1 MLDDLEA
8 LVGHFVRAGPFERSQ
23 LGRSDSK
30 FGSLI
35 SLAKGLP
42 SQFVSTTDDEL
53 QGYVRELAASLA
65 PYGRIANTAR
75 QDLPSA
81 ETECEAPASGKN
93 ECFEGGVDADE
104 CSAEATLPG
113 EFRAPVLKG
122 LSCLPVKADRIKW
135 SLGPSFDPTPF
146 LTDPI
151 VKSVFEDPAT
161 LRLAPSF
168 WPSLSCE
175 GSRPTRGTF
184 GPCCKMGCCGG
195 ASADSGW
202 GGRCS

>member
-1 MLDDLEA
+1 MKRSPHQRRRHKTMAITRALLRYSVCSLNWLALGQPLACPPEARVGAACSDEQSRMLDDLEA

-23 LGRSDSK
+23 LGRSESK

-104 CSAEATLPG
+104 CSTEATLQG

-122 LSCLPVKADRIKW
+122 LSCMLACESQSHKM
-135 SLGPSFDPTPF
+135 
-146 LTDPI
+146 
-151 VKSVFEDPAT
+151 E
-161 LRLAPSF
+161 LRSQL
-168 WPSLSCE
+168 
-175 GSRPTRGTF
+175 
-184 GPCCKMGCCGG
+184 
-195 ASADSGW
+195 
-202 GGRCS
+202 